1 MSATCSRK
9 GRPDER
15 AHHRRPANDA
25 AAAPCISTK
34 PAGAPTLPGPKP
46 ADAIP
51 LGDPLRRAGAAVR
64 AGLPNATWV
73 VAAVAAAKPA
83 RGGTSVELVEA
94 EASRADA
101 GVLRAYLPDGVLAAV
116 RQRTGHTVDSMDL
129 VGMTIVVRVAVDLHP
144 RWGVTGRI
152 EALAPGIEASLAR
165 RALEATIA
173 RLRREGL
180 LDRQKSIPMPRDITR
195 LAVVHP
201 RAAGWG
207 DIAAD
212 LGRWQSAGLLIARS
226 VPTPF
231 EGVDAASGIAT
242 ALRRAAEAVAG
253 SRPDL
258 VLMVRGGGAATSL
271 ASLDDEAVARAIA
284 ALPVPV
290 ITGLGHAV
298 DSTLADRVARSCDT
312 PSKALGLVRE
322 ILLGSARQARADHA
336 AITAA
341 VSVGLDRAAPSL
353 AALERRISAD
363 VLRTIVAS
371 SETLDRG
378 WSAVRGAAEG
388 ARERLARQDDSLRRF
403 AADVAAAPPLV
414 IGRTEAELA
423 ALLEAVRARAR
434 RAGEGAPD
442 GTGHLSAV
450 MARAQSLVTAAEAD
464 LTRLGGSIPIV
475 ASALAAR
482 SAAEVEALVD
492 SVRRRARERI
502 DRADTGDRHLAT
514 VAAAIAD
521 TRRVQEAAIAR
532 LHQSI
537 EIAVSRRLDGATAAL
552 DRASAI
558 LDAADPAAV
567 LARGYSLAMDQHG
580 RPITSVAAATAASTF
595 TLCFGD
601 GEVAVQLIH
610 PRTIN

>member
-1 MSATCSRK
+1 MNAPITV
-9 GRPDER
+9 GRQTTPG
-15 AHHRRPANDA
+15 
-25 AAAPCISTK
+25 AAPRTSTK
-34 PAGAPTLPGPKP
+34 PAGAPTLPGPMP

-51 LGDPLRRAGAAVR
+51 LGDLLRRAGVAVR

-83 RGGTSVELVEA
+83 RGGASVELVEA

-116 RQRTGHTVDSMDL
+116 RQRTGHTVDPMDL

-201 RAAGWG
+201 AGAAGWG

-231 EGVDAASGIAT
+231 EGVDAASGIAA

-258 VLMVRGGGAATSL
+258 VLIVRGGGPATSL

-388 ARERLARQDDSLRRF
+388 ARERLARQDDSLRRI

-414 IGRTEAELA
+414 IGRTEAELV

-464 LTRLGGSIPIV
+464 LTTLGGSIPIV

-482 SAAEVEALVD
+482 SAAEVEVLVD
-492 SVRRRARERI
+492 SMRRRARERI

-521 TRRVQEAAIAR
+521 IRRVQDAAIAR

-537 EIAVSRRLDGATAAL
+537 EVAVSRRLDGATAAL

-595 TLCFGD
+595 TLRFGD

-610 PRTIN
+610 PQSGN

>member
-1 MSATCSRK
+1 MSAPITV
-9 GRPDER
+9 GRQTMPG
-15 AHHRRPANDA
+15 
-25 AAAPCISTK
+25 AAPRTSTK
-34 PAGAPTLPGPKP
+34 PAGAPTLPGPMP

-51 LGDPLRRAGAAVR
+51 LGALLRRAGAAIR

-116 RQRTGHTVDSMDL
+116 RQRTGHTVDPMDL

-201 RAAGWG
+201 PGAAGWG

-231 EGVDAASGIAT
+231 EGVDAASGIAA

-258 VLMVRGGGAATSL
+258 VLMVRGGGPATSL

-378 WSAVRGAAEG
+378 WSAVRGATEG

-475 ASALAAR
+475 AAALAAR
-482 SAAEVEALVD
+482 SAAEVEVLVD

-521 TRRVQEAAIAR
+521 IRRVQEAAIAR

-595 TLCFGD
+595 TLRFGD